1 MKLVFIIVV
10 VGWIGQLKLLM
21 WRPVMILQNGSSR
34 KDFFDVFE
42 TLVYPFSSEDF
53 KKIICC
59 GFYSPAVG
67 FRHYLCN
74 CNQRE
79 LHYIHFPG
87 FFSKFSLQLFQ
98 NTFMKSSVT
107 KS

>member
-21 WRPVMILQNGSSR
+21 WTPVMTLQKGPSH
-34 KDFFDVFE
+34 KYFFDVFK
-42 TLVYPFSSEDF
+42 TLVYPFFSEDF

-59 GFYSPAVG
+59 GFCG
-67 FRHYLCN
+67 HYLCN
-74 CNQRE
+74 CNNPE
-79 LHYIHFPG
+79 LHYIHFPE
-87 FFSKFSLQLFQ
+87 FFSKLSLQLFQ